1 MRSADRLECEAFGMS
16 PKEALRSSWR
26 RSIYAVTAK
35 LDGRP
40 EAMFGLSAISMIEGR
55 GSPWFLGTDVV
66 TRSGRALVELGPGLL
81 ARMHAT
87 CSTLENRVARQNW
100 AAIKMLRHWG
110 FHIGGDVTVIRGIE
124 FLPFSRTA
132 CPLDAAPLPTRPTKQ
147 SRRRPLTLC
156 GNI

>member
-1 MRSADRLECEAFGMS
+1 MRAADRLECEAFGMS

-66 TRSGRALVELGPGLL
+66 TRCGRALVELGPGIL

-87 CSTLENRVARQNW
+87 CSTLENRVACENR
-100 AAIKMLRHWG
+100 AAIRLLRHWG
-110 FHIGGDVTVIRGIE
+110 FHIGENITIIGGVHFR
-124 FLPFSRTA
+124 PFSRTA
-132 CPLDAAPLPTRPTKQ
+132 
-147 SRRRPLTLC
+147 
-156 GNI
+156 